1 MDKMFMEEY
10 YSLKYADTFLTH
22 ALEKNERCR
31 NLYAQMMALMGRTK
45 TAMRNMGEKSLT
57 LHRELFVA
65 SSEFQEYLMQ
75 LAYLQGAED
84 REKMLR

>member
-1 MDKMFMEEY
+1 
-10 YSLKYADTFLTH
+10 
-22 ALEKNERCR
+22 
-31 NLYAQMMALMGRTK
+31 MMALMGRTE

-57 LHRELFVA
+57 LHRELFVT
-65 SSEFQEYLMQ
+65 SSEFQECLMQ